1 MAHAAAAAGVMGMG
15 AFLAAD
21 GFFADLGA
29 LARRARTPGRLL
41 GLVVWGAGLLAAL
54 ITNDAGLRARGAGRG
69 GPRAAPRPAAPCRS
83 CSPSPPAPTR
93 AAPPPWWATR
103 RTCSARASAASPTS
117 ITCCWWAPWPSWGW
131 PSTTPS
137 WPACTG
143 APWRPPPSRPRPG
156 PAAAART
163 AVTLVLVAGSAVA
176 YAAGADLAWAALAG
190 FVLLMLLHR
199 RDARLIW
206 PHVDGGLLLFFVG
219 LFIVVRGL
227 GEWPGWFFERVPL
240 SPTAIPTSLRLAGL
254 FLLGSN
260 VVSNVPFIRSCRI
273 RWPPWPTPA
282 SAGELLAMASTFAG
296 NLTLLG
302 SVANIIVA
310 ESARDLGGI
319 GFMAHLRVGLP
330 VAVATTAVGVAWL
343 WAVG

>member
-1 MAHAAAAAGVMGMG
+1 MAVVGLALNHAILAGLYRRALAAAA
-15 AFLAAD
+15 LAP
-21 GFFADLGA
+21 
-29 LARRARTPGRLL
+29 T
-41 GLVVWGAGLLAAL
+41 
-54 ITNDAGLRARGAGRG
+54 
-69 GPRAAPRPAAPCRS
+69 
-83 CSPSPPAPTR
+83 PPAPLL
-93 AAPPPWWATR
+93 
-103 RTCSARASAASPTS
+103 
-117 ITCCWWAPWPSWGW
+117 
-131 PSTTPS
+131 
-137 WPACTG
+137 
-143 APWRPPPSRPRPG
+143 RP
-156 PAAAART
+156 RT
-163 AVTLVLVAGSAVA
+163 AVTLVVVAGSAVA

-240 SPTAIPTSLRLAGL
+240 SPDGDPDLAAARRPLPAGL
-254 FLLGSN
+254 QRGLQRAVHPGRAGSGGHPGRPPPRLG
-260 VVSNVPFIRSCRI
+260 
-273 RWPPWPTPA
+273 A
-282 SAGELLAMASTFAG
+282 LAMASTFAG